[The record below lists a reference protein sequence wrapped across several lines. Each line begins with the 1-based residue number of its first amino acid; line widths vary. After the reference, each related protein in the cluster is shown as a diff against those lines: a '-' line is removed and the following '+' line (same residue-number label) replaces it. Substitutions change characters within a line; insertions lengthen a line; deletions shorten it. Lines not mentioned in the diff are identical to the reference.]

1 MSSPLHG
8 HTKHLCQMLQTLL
21 QNTDAAYH
29 QDLLSELF
37 AMTEAL
43 YKELK
48 KGGQEPFKKK
58 ILFKLNYC
66 IGIVCLQGTCSKW
79 VVKRQ
84 REMFESDNSELAYL
98 LFTAVDGK
106 WLKDGEPEAS
116 VDLLLTK
123 VADYIR
129 DNQGRVDKPAAMK
142 QFVILLK
149 PLEELIRACGGI
161 QDKWKG

>member
-1 MSSPLHG
+1 M
-8 HTKHLCQMLQTLL
+8 

-29 QDLLSELF
+29 QDLLGELF
-37 AMTEAL
+37 VMTEAL

-84 REMFESDNSELAYL
+84 REMFESDNAELAYL
-98 LFTAVDGK
+98 LFSAVDGK

-149 PLEELIRACGGI
+149 PLEELIRASGGM
-161 QDKWKG
+161 QDKWKGQLKEIL